1 MVTLSMAKVQ
11 THIIKIKDKKSGLI
25 LYTRKNKKQN
35 PDKLSL
41 KKYNKVTRKHE
52 LFTEAKK

>member
-1 MVTLSMAKVQ
+1 MAKVQ